1 MVKIALQG
9 GSNLPGIKPKNP
21 GEIAPTFLK
30 NVWESPTAHSNETP
44 WDSFSPLATSLARK
58 ILTEQMVMRKKK
70 CNTDTTNRLTLYHIV
85 YINIVYMLYVV
96 YMLYNASR
104 MIPNP
109 GALEHFYP
117 DTYWVDIHLL
127 PAWSKS
133 LGSFCKDLQDWPED
147 LEIPL
152 WIKIIMRSTQLWGA
166 SLTRMEPFTCVNRIQ
181 VFSISIWCR
190 IKLHSFHNAS
200 PNHSNF

>member
-1 MVKIALQG
+1 
-9 GSNLPGIKPKNP
+9 
-21 GEIAPTFLK
+21 
-30 NVWESPTAHSNETP
+30 
-44 WDSFSPLATSLARK
+44 
-58 ILTEQMVMRKKK
+58 
-70 CNTDTTNRLTLYHIV
+70 
-85 YINIVYMLYVV
+85 
-96 YMLYNASR
+96 MLYNVSR

-152 WIKIIMRSTQLWGA
+152 WIKIIMRSTQLCGV
-166 SLTRMEPFTCVNRIQ
+166 SVTRMEPFTCVNQIQ
-181 VFSISIWCR
+181 VF
-190 IKLHSFHNAS
+190 FN
-200 PNHSNF
+200 